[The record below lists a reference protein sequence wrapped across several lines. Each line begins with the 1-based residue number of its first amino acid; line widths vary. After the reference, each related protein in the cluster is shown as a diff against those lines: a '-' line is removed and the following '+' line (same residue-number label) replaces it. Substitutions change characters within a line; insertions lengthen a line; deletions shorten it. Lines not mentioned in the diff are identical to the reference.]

1 MLFSRRKKKR
11 LALFDQGVEAVHRI
25 APEAPRGY
33 VCPLCLRLLQC
44 RDSCNRFLSLDHV
57 PPRRLG
63 GRLEILTCTQQCNNR
78 AGYLFEATMKAMED
92 VLDFYRGT
100 MEEFRTIRF
109 VIGPYSLNAMVKGE
123 NSVIRVHGLPR
134 KNKPSDQ
141 QAVIDE
147 FHRLAASGEYPTDF
161 RFTIVFRGG
170 GLSFRRAQ
178 IGWLRAGYLA
188 VFAVL
193 GYGYVLQ
200 PPLTLVRKQLNEP
213 TNMIIPKFYAHC
225 GRANRNERRIVIV
238 NEPAEFRSIAVQMG
252 RHVVFLP
259 PPGDSTFYNRLATES
274 SRNVQFEGKEL
285 EWPKQ
290 PSFRVDFASPM
301 S

>member
-1 MLFSRRKKKR
+1 MILTRKKKKR
-11 LALFDQGVEAVHRI
+11 LALFNQGVEAVHRI

-33 VCPLCLRLLQC
+33 VCPNCLKLFQC
-44 RDSCNRFLSLDHV
+44 RDSSDRFLSLDHV

-63 GRLEILTCTQQCNNR
+63 GRLEILTCTQCNSR
-78 AGYLFEATMKAMED
+78 AGHLLEAKMKAMED
-92 VLDFYRGT
+92 VLDFFRGT
-100 MEEFRTIRF
+100 MEESRTVRF
-109 VIGPYSLNAMVKGE
+109 VVGRYSLKAEVRSE

-134 KNKPSDQ
+134 NNKPSDQ

-147 FHRLAASGEYPTDF
+147 FNRLADSGGHPTDS
-161 RFTIVFRGG
+161 RLRIVFLGG
-170 GLSFRRAQ
+170 GLSFKQVQ

-200 PPLTLVRKQLNEP
+200 PPLALVRKQLDEP

-252 RHVVFLP
+252 RHIVFLP
-259 PPGDSTFYNRLATES
+259 APGDSTFYNRLATES
-274 SRNVQFEGKEL
+274 SRNVQFEGREL

-290 PSFRVDFASPM
+290 PNFRVDFASPM
-301 S
+301 P